1 MDTTEARRILT
12 AEFQRQGRT
21 IVTTDDVDHY
31 TRKML
36 DVIPEGSL
44 EELVDEY
51 WTGEDDG
58 QDDSVDTINRAALVW
73 MEMV

>member
-36 DVIPEGSL
+36 DVVPSV
-44 EELVDEY
+44 EELVEEY
-51 WTGEDDG
+51 WDGQDDG

-73 MEMV
+73 MELV